1 MKIGSV
7 CSRSSSQTSL
17 HCTVLSCYPTW
28 RIIWLFQ
35 MWSSTWKNLSSYLKH
50 CLVLLTI
57 SDPQPC
63 AINLN
68 YPIYSHSSLKSILYT
83 DKLNWSSSIKIT
95 ISYSR
100 KCLAWVRRDLQK
112 LHIGKG
118 FEHRH
123 NITTYFWSQ
132 LIYTLSHYIH
142 RCQNRNNMDAWI
154 HA

>member
-1 MKIGSV
+1 MFKIFFSNITALYCSFMLSDLKNNLIISNVVV
-7 CSRSSSQTSL
+7 C
-17 HCTVLSCYPTW
+17 
-28 RIIWLFQ
+28 
-35 MWSSTWKNLSSYLKH
+35 WKNVSSYLKH

-63 AINLN
+63 PINLN

-123 NITTYFWSQ
+123 NITTYF
-132 LIYTLSHYIH
+132 
-142 RCQNRNNMDAWI
+142 
-154 HA
+154 

>member
-35 MWSSTWKNLSSYLKH
+35 MLSSTWKNVSSYLKH

-57 SDPQPC
+57 SDPEPC
-63 AINLN
+63 PITLN

-112 LHIGKG
+112 LHIGKEVWAPTQHYNL
-118 FEHRH
+118 FL
-123 NITTYFWSQ
+123 IATYIYFIPLYPSLSKSQ
-132 LIYTLSHYIH
+132 
-142 RCQNRNNMDAWI
+142 
-154 HA
+154 